1 MSISRTILISTLAL
15 NVALAAGWLLKH
27 RAIAPVAISESAPT
41 PPTLDLLLA
50 ALIPGDPAA
59 LRAAGASDEIAR
71 KLATGQALA
80 RLQTRLRAVEP
91 APPADPRYWRNS
103 AQLRDPYTR
112 AQRTEIASAQ
122 REFADALRAILGE
135 DVSIDPIRD
144 PRRAFLPAAKQEQL
158 SRIERDYDE
167 LVAEIRRDTGGLQ
180 LASDREKLRYLRD
193 EKDRDIAALLT
204 PAERDLLE
212 LRESPTAQIVR
223 ARFGDVLDNEAD
235 YRAVYALQ
243 KAFDEKYPDTPSL
256 NRTAST
262 LEAMR
267 IRREAEPQLADEI
280 RAALGNEKF
289 DAFFQAA
296 DQDRR
301 TLMSLERRLALP
313 AGSTDR
319 ALAVRDS
326 YADASKRINS
336 DSALTEADRKAQIQQ
351 LATRA
356 RQDLTTT
363 LGSTAGGAYAASA
376 TWIRYLAGGSAFSA
390 KPREDPIM
398 SRNWPFTNASFPL
411 PRPLSSPPP
420 K

>member
-1 MSISRTILISTLAL
+1 MNVSRTILIATLAL
-15 NVALAAGWLLKH
+15 NAALAVGWYLKH
-27 RAIAPVAISESAPT
+27 RETAPVTTPASAPT
-41 PPTLDLLLA
+41 PPTPDPLLA
-50 ALIPGDPAA
+50 ALMSGDPAT
-59 LRAAGASDEIAR
+59 LRAAGASDEIMR
-71 KLATGQALA
+71 KLATGQALSY
-80 RLQTRLRAVEP
+80 LQARLRAVQP

-122 REFADALRAILGE
+122 RDFADALRAILGE

-167 LVAEIRRDTGGLQ
+167 LVAEVRRDAGGLQ
-180 LASDREKLRYLRD
+180 PSSDREKLRYLRD

-223 ARFGDVLDNEAD
+223 VRFGDVLDNEAD

-280 RAALGNEKF
+280 RAALGREKF

-301 TLMSLERRLALP
+301 ALASLERRLDLP
-313 AGSTDR
+313 AGSTNR
-319 ALAVRDS
+319 ALAIRDS
-326 YADASKRINS
+326 YADESKRINS
-336 DSALTEADRKAQIQQ
+336 DPVLSEADRKAQIQQ
-351 LATRA
+351 LAVRA
-356 RQDLTTT
+356 RNDLATT
-363 LGSTAGGAYAASA
+363 LGSTAGGAYVASA

-390 KPREDPIM
+390 KPQEDPTM
-398 SRNWPFTNASFPL
+398 SRIWPFTNASFPL
-411 PRPLSSPPP
+411 PSPTP